1 MTTETTT
8 QATEENTA
16 PKFNLTEFFAERV
29 AYTDESGVFND
40 TVKMYGDA
48 YSDEAIIQ
56 VSEQFNPAE
65 EFDEHIMSV
74 GTFMVKAGQE
84 IRSEPGKPDD
94 KVCIARA
101 KLLLEETLETIAGL
115 GVCIT
120 IKSDSGPHLN
130 KEAKLDYVADAP
142 FNIVEVMD
150 GVADIRV
157 IATGTALACGFI
169 PCATLQREVDIN
181 NLAKFRTDKDGY
193 RNEAGK
199 WVKPSDH
206 PIARV
211 ELAYNAVVKGMNA
224 FTEFLAERRV
234 IEARMAELTA
244 VMEDKKSQGLPI
256 TAELE
261 EAFKL
266 QGLELPQG
274 NPLDGLDLVG
284 QLSEADLAEVR
295 TAECRPEDLEVLKES
310 VTAMFTEVP
319 EGTNV
324 PVEPG
329 TGAMC
334 EATPVEPEPQ
344 VQPSVEPDYNN

>member
-16 PKFNLTEFFAERV
+16 PKFNLTEFFADRV
-29 AYTDESGVFND
+29 ASIDESGTFD
-40 TVKMYGDA
+40 ATVQMYGAA
-48 YSDEAIIQ
+48 YAEEAIIQ
-56 VSEQFNPAE
+56 ISEQFNPAE

-74 GTFMVKAGQE
+74 STFMMKAGQE
-84 IRSEPGKPDD
+84 ILPEPGKPSEA
-94 KVCIARA
+94 VRISRA

-142 FNIVEVMD
+142 FNIAEVMD

-169 PCATLQREVDIN
+169 PCATIQREVDIN

-199 WVKPSDH
+199 WIKPSDH

-211 ELAYNAVVKGMNA
+211 ELAYAQVLKGMSA
-224 FTEFLAERRV
+224 FLAFIADRRV
-234 IEARMAELTA
+234 IETRMAELTTI
-244 VMEDKKSQGLPI
+244 MEEKKAQGLPV

-266 QGLELPQG
+266 RGLDLPKE
-274 NPLDGLDLVG
+274 NPLEGMQLVG
-284 QLSEADLAEVR
+284 QLSEADLVEVR
-295 TAECRPEDLEVLKES
+295 TAECRPEDLADLVEVR
-310 VTAMFTEVP
+310 TAECRP
-319 EGTNV
+319 EDL
-324 PVEPG
+324 
-329 TGAMC
+329 
-334 EATPVEPEPQ
+334 ATLEPEPQ

>member
-16 PKFNLTEFFAERV
+16 PKFNLTEFFADRV
-29 AYTDESGVFND
+29 ASIDESGTFD
-40 TVKMYGDA
+40 ATVQMYGAA
-48 YSDEAIIQ
+48 YAEEAIIQ
-56 VSEQFNPAE
+56 ISEQFNPAE

-74 GTFMVKAGQE
+74 STFMMKAGQE
-84 IRSEPGKPDD
+84 ILPEPGKPSEA
-94 KVCIARA
+94 VRISRA

-142 FNIVEVMD
+142 FNIAEVMD

-169 PCATLQREVDIN
+169 PCATIQREVDIN

-199 WVKPSDH
+199 WIKPSDH

-211 ELAYNAVVKGMNA
+211 ELAYAQVLKGMSA
-224 FTEFLAERRV
+224 FLAFIADRRV
-234 IEARMAELTA
+234 IETRMAELTKI
-244 VMEDKKSQGLPI
+244 MEEKKAQGLPV

-266 QGLELPQG
+266 RGLDLPKE
-274 NPLDGLDLVG
+274 NPLEGMQLVG
-284 QLSEADLAEVR
+284 QLSEADLVEVR
-295 TAECRPEDLEVLKES
+295 TAECRPEDL
-310 VTAMFTEVP
+310 
-319 EGTNV
+319 
-324 PVEPG
+324 
-329 TGAMC
+329 
-334 EATPVEPEPQ
+334 ATLEPEPQ

>member
-16 PKFNLTEFFAERV
+16 PKFNLTEFFADRV
-29 AYTDESGVFND
+29 ASIDESGTFD
-40 TVKMYGDA
+40 ATVQMYGAA
-48 YSDEAIIQ
+48 YAEEAIIQ
-56 VSEQFNPAE
+56 ISEQFNPAE

-74 GTFMVKAGQE
+74 STFMMKAGQE
-84 IRSEPGKPDD
+84 ILPEPGKPSEA
-94 KVCIARA
+94 VRISRA

-142 FNIVEVMD
+142 FNIAEVMD

-169 PCATLQREVDIN
+169 PCATIQREVDIN

-199 WVKPSDH
+199 WIKPSDH

-211 ELAYNAVVKGMNA
+211 ELAYAQVLKGMSA
-224 FTEFLAERRV
+224 FLAFIADRRV
-234 IEARMAELTA
+234 IETRMAELTTI
-244 VMEDKKSQGLPI
+244 MEEKKAQGLPV

-266 QGLELPQG
+266 RGLDLPKE
-274 NPLDGLDLVG
+274 NPLEGMQLVG
-284 QLSEADLAEVR
+284 QLSEADLVEVR
-295 TAECRPEDLEVLKES
+295 TAECRPEDL
-310 VTAMFTEVP
+310 
-319 EGTNV
+319 
-324 PVEPG
+324 
-329 TGAMC
+329 
-334 EATPVEPEPQ
+334 ATLEPEPQ